1 MKKSILTIICFIGI
15 SFCQIQHGG
24 VPKFFNNRALDINLI
39 SINEADLI
47 DRNFDPMVFIYGY
60 EYDTDIDIIE
70 SATIIE
76 DSNQLTYLLQIS
88 SEGAYGIGF
97 NFDQF
102 YLSPNAK
109 LFIYDEEQTYYLGSL
124 TYENNKIDN
133 SLSTSIIKGDNI
145 ILELT
150 VPQNEADSILLHL
163 DSIIHD
169 YTDIL
174 NYYGTHDSDS
184 REDCNINV
192 ICSEGDNWRD
202 QINGVVRVSMGSGLC
217 SASIVNNTAND
228 RTPYALFADHCV
240 SGSTSSYVF
249 YFNYQSTSC
258 SGTSGSLNQ
267 SISGSTLLA
276 QEDINS
282 GPDFA
287 LLEISSDIPESY
299 NPFYV
304 GWSRVSSAPQEAVGI
319 HHPGA
324 DIKKISFT
332 NDTVSSGGSG
342 GNYWEFQYDLG
353 RVIPG
358 SSGSPFFDE
367 NKRQVGIAS
376 YIYTNYCDPSPDCY
390 CSQQYDHGYGRFDR
404 AWSLGM
410 SSYLDPLNS
419 GVQTLDGISN
429 SGISI
434 IHDAYED
441 MAFDDPSV
449 LTDVNTN
456 ESSLVFSADVN
467 AFTGVIDGVELHYDI
482 GEGWVTQVMTPQVLG
497 GAYQASIGGL
507 YDGMLIEYYI
517 LGVNSEGITQ
527 TYPNG
532 APENTI
538 LFILGDL
545 PDLYVNNFEVSS
557 DDWSIGDASDLA
569 TAGIWELAIPE
580 ASFNDSGFQVQA
592 GLDNTDDGDYCFVTG
607 NGYELNPDT
616 NQNNASFDDVDGG
629 ATTLFSPTFDL
640 SSLDNAILT
649 YYRWYTNDIG
659 DNGNNDKWVVSVSDD
674 GGSTWID
681 LENTSISNA
690 SWVKERF
697 ILTDYINL
705 SNDVSFKFIAEDIFN
720 DGDAGSGGSL
730 VEAALDDFI
739 IEFLSDGS
747 GIFGDINYDEAVDVL
762 DVVILVNMILGSESP
777 NYATADLNSDGD
789 INVQDVILL
798 INLILD

>member
-1 MKKSILTIICFIGI
+1 MKKLILTIICFIGL

-24 VPKFFNNRALDINLI
+24 VPKFFNQRSSLDINRI
-39 SINEADLI
+39 EINQLDVI
-47 DRNFDPMVFIYGY
+47 DNDFNSMVFVYGH
-60 EYDTDIDIIE
+60 EYNVDINILD
-70 SATIIE
+70 SATVIE
-76 DSNQLTYLLQIS
+76 ESGLRTYLLEIS
-88 SEGAYGIGF
+88 SDGAYGIGLNF
-97 NFDQF
+97 NQF
-102 YLSPNAK
+102 YLSENAK
-109 LFIYDEEQTYYLGSL
+109 LFIYDDERTFYLGSL
-124 TYENNKIDN
+124 TYENNKSDN
-133 SLSTSIIKGDNI
+133 ILSTSVVKGDNI
-145 ILELT
+145 VLELT
-150 VPQNEADSILLHL
+150 VPVSETERILLHL

-174 NYYGTHDSDS
+174 NYHGTHNSDS

-192 ICSEGDNWRD
+192 ICSEGDDWRD

-217 SASIVNNTAND
+217 SASVINNTAND
-228 RTPYALFADHCV
+228 RTPYVLFADHCV
-240 SGSTSSYVF
+240 SGSASSYVF

-267 SISGSTLLA
+267 SISGSTVLA
-276 QEDINS
+276 QQDINS

-287 LLEISSDIPESY
+287 LMRMTSDIPDSY

-304 GWSRVSSAPQEAVGI
+304 GWSNVSSAPQEAVGI

-332 NDTVSSGGSG
+332 SDTVSSGGTGS
-342 GNYWEFQYDLG
+342 NFWEFQYESG

-390 CSQQYDHGYGRFDR
+390 CSQQYDHGYGRFDK
-404 AWSLGM
+404 AWSLGV
-410 SSYLDPLNS
+410 SNYLDPLNT
-419 GVQTLDGISN
+419 GIQTLDGISN
-429 SGISI
+429 TGISI
-434 IHDAYED
+434 VHDSFED
-441 MAFDDPSV
+441 MSFSQSY
-449 LTDVNTN
+449 LN
-456 ESSLVFSADVN
+456 FSANVN
-467 AFTGVIDGVELHYDI
+467 AFSGIIDGVELHYDI
-482 GEGWVTQVMTPQVLG
+482 GDGWVTQTMTSQGIG
-497 GAYQASIGGL
+497 GVYQTSIEGL

-517 LGVNSEGITQ
+517 LSVNSEGITQ

-545 PDLYVNNFEVSS
+545 PDLYGNDFESNSS
-557 DDWSIGDASDLA
+557 DWIIGDIVDQA

-580 ASFNDSGFQVQA
+580 ASFNDSGFQVQP
-592 GLDNTDDGDYCFVTG
+592 GLDNTDNGDYCFVTG
-607 NGYELNPDT
+607 NGYELNTET
-616 NQNNASFDDVDGG
+616 NQNSASFDDVDGG

-640 SSLDNAILT
+640 SSLDNAIVT

-659 DNGNNDKWVVSVSDD
+659 DNGNNDKWIVSVSDNNGD
-674 GGSTWID
+674 SWID

-690 SWVKERF
+690 SWVKQRF
-697 ILTDYINL
+697 ILTDHIDL
-705 SNDVSFKFIAEDIFN
+705 TSNVKFKFVAEDIFN

-747 GIFGDINYDEAVDVL
+747 GVFGDVNSDESVDVL
-762 DVVILVNMILGSESP
+762 DVVILVNMILGTESP
-777 NYATADLNSDGD
+777 NFATADLNLDGD
-789 INVQDVILL
+789 INVQDVIIA
-798 INLILD
+798 INIILD